1 MMQRTPMLS
10 SSTTVQHDETER
22 LRSLLQYD
30 ILDTLPDPAFDE
42 IARMAAAI
50 CNAPYAFI
58 GFLDWSRVWFKSSIG
73 FTGRQI
79 RRNGSAC
86 QFLLLDGK
94 PLIIGDAPA
103 DHRFGASGIVLDNGI
118 ECRSY
123 AGAPLISASGAILGT
138 LAVCSPEPDA
148 FGRTHLES
156 LQVLARQVVTRLEL
170 YATGHTQENVLRSRQ
185 RSEQALTVERNFVAA
200 VLNTISAL
208 VLVFDTAG
216 RIVRFNRACE
226 TISGY
231 SFADLAG
238 RSFPEE
244 LFPPGER
251 ETAIRIFEEV
261 RAGNA
266 NQSYELDWRTKAGRV
281 RRIAW
286 TATSLVNAQD
296 EVGFVIMTGVDVTE
310 QREAETA
317 LRTSELRYR
326 QLVESSLGFICTHDL
341 EGNLLSINSHAAATL
356 GYEPEDLMRTPL
368 RNYIDPD
375 HLGDYDA
382 YFAALKQNPE
392 QDHQGRFYLRG
403 KTGQLSIVAY
413 RNKQLQLPGLDPFV
427 LSHGIDITEQTH
439 AEEELNAVMR
449 QRQSILDSV
458 GDGIFGMDLEGR
470 LTFVNRSGAEML
482 GYSPQELLGQNMHAL
497 IHHSRADGTPY
508 PTDESPIFG
517 SVKRETPLHI
527 DNDVFWRKDGKALP
541 VEYVACPL
549 LESDHVDGIV
559 VAFTDVTERRRL
571 DRMKDEFIATV
582 SHELRTPLTSLRAA
596 LGLVA
601 SGALEKRPEKIPQML
616 DIALANCDRLVRL
629 VNDIV
634 DFERIGSGTLPL
646 HKTEW
651 NAIDLLRRAMDPE
664 RSVASRAG
672 LTFRIDAQ
680 PVDVWVDGD
689 RILQVLGNLIR
700 NAIKFS
706 EKGGEIRLAARA
718 SSETEVTFEV
728 QDQGPGIPEDKLD
741 LIFDRFQQADASDSR
756 VQGGTGL
763 GLALCRG
770 IINQHGG
777 RIWAKNN
784 PGSGSTFSFTVEPY
798 VAKPDSEQEA
808 ETEPKKEASQDETL
822 S

>member
-1 MMQRTPMLS
+1 MLT

-22 LRSLLQYD
+22 LKSLLQYD

-50 CNAPYAFI
+50 CNARYAFI

-79 RRNGSAC
+79 RRNGSPC
-86 QFLLLDGK
+86 QFLLLEGK
-94 PLIIGDAPA
+94 PLLINDASA
-103 DHRFGASGIVLDNGI
+103 DHRFGATGIVLDNGI
-118 ECRSY
+118 QCRSY
-123 AGAPLISASGAILGT
+123 AAAPLFSSSGTILGT
-138 LAVCSPEPDA
+138 LAVCSTEPHA
-148 FGRTHLES
+148 FSRGNLES

-216 RIVRFNRACE
+216 RIVRFNRAAE
-226 TISGY
+226 AISGY
-231 SFADLAG
+231 SFGDLAG

-244 LFPPGER
+244 LFPPGDR
-251 ETAIRIFEEV
+251 ETAIRVFEQV
-261 RAGNA
+261 RAGNT
-266 NQSYELDWRTKAGRV
+266 NQSYELDWRTKAGRT

-286 TATSLVNAQD
+286 TATPLNNAQD

-310 QREAETA
+310 QRAAETA
-317 LRTSELRYR
+317 LRASETRYR
-326 QLVESSLGFICTHDL
+326 QLVENSLGFIFTHDMD
-341 EGNLLSINSHAAATL
+341 GTLLSINSHGSATL
-356 GYEPEDLMRTPL
+356 GYEPAEMIGKPL
-368 RNYIDPD
+368 RDYIDPD
-375 HLGDYDA
+375 HLPDYDA
-382 YFAALKQNPE
+382 YFAALKEEPE
-392 QDHQGRFYLRG
+392 QDHQGRFYLHG
-403 KTGQLSIVAY
+403 KEGQLCIVAY
-413 RNKQLQLPGLDPFV
+413 RNKLLQLPEDAPFV

-439 AEEELNAVMR
+439 AEEELNALTR

-458 GDGIFGMDLEGR
+458 GDGIWGMDLEGR
-470 LTFVNRSGAEML
+470 VTFINRSGAEML
-482 GYSPQELLGQNMHAL
+482 GYAPQELLGQNIHAL
-497 IHHSRADGTPY
+497 IHHQRADGTPY
-508 PTDESPIFG
+508 SAEESPLSG
-517 SVKRETPLHI
+517 SLKHEAPLHV
-527 DNDVFWRKDGKALP
+527 NDDTFWRKDGKALP
-541 VEYVACPL
+541 VDYVACPL
-549 LESDHVDGIV
+549 VENGVADGVV
-559 VAFTDVTERRRL
+559 VAFADVTERRRL
-571 DRMKDEFIATV
+571 DRMKDEFISTV

-601 SGALEKRPEKIPQML
+601 SGALSKRPEKIPQML
-616 DIALANCDRLVRL
+616 DIALGNCDRLVRL

-646 HKTEW
+646 HKGEW

-664 RSVASRAG
+664 RSSASRAG
-672 LTFRIDAQ
+672 LVFRIDAQ
-680 PVDVWVDGD
+680 PVDVWADGD
-689 RILQVLGNLIR
+689 RVQQVLGNLIR

-706 EKGGEIRLAARA
+706 EKGGEIRLAASA

-728 QDQGPGIPEDKLD
+728 RDQGAGIPEDKLD
-741 LIFDRFQQADASDSR
+741 MIFERFQQADASDSR
-756 VQGGTGL
+756 LAGGTGL

-777 RIWAKNN
+777 RIWAQNN
-784 PGSGSTFSFTVEPY
+784 PGGGSTFFFTVEQYHPKEEEEP
-798 VAKPDSEQEA
+798 VAEVTVDEA
-808 ETEPKKEASQDETL
+808 L

>member
-1 MMQRTPMLS
+1 MLS

-22 LRSLLQYD
+22 LKSLLQYD

-42 IARMAAAI
+42 LARMAAQI
-50 CNAPYAFI
+50 CSAPYAFI

-79 RRNGSAC
+79 RRNGSPC
-86 QFLLLDGK
+86 QFLLLEGK
-94 PLIIGDAPA
+94 PLIISDAAA

-118 ECRSY
+118 QCRSY
-123 AGAPLISASGAILGT
+123 AAAPLFSASGTILGT
-138 LAVCSPEPDA
+138 LAVCSNEANA
-148 FGRTHLES
+148 FSRSNLES
-156 LQVLARQVVTRLEL
+156 LQVLARAVVTRLEL
-170 YATGHTQENVLRSRQ
+170 YATGHTQENVVRSRQ

-231 SFADLAG
+231 TFADLAG

-251 ETAIRIFEEV
+251 ETAIRVFEQV
-261 RAGNA
+261 RTGNTTE
-266 NQSYELDWRTKAGRV
+266 SYEIDWRTKSGRM

-296 EVGFVIMTGVDVTE
+296 EVGFVIMTGADVTE

-317 LRTSELRYR
+317 LRTSEERYR

-341 EGNLLSINSHAAATL
+341 EGALLSINSHAATTL
-356 GYEPEDLMRTPL
+356 GYEPEEMIGAPL

-375 HLGDYDA
+375 HVAEYDA
-382 YFAALKQNPE
+382 YFAALKEAPD

-403 KTGQLSIVAY
+403 KAGQLCIVAY
-413 RNKQLQLPGLDPFV
+413 RNKLLHLPGVDPFV

-439 AEEELNAVMR
+439 AEEELHALTR
-449 QRQSILDSV
+449 QHQSILDSV
-458 GDGIFGMDLEGR
+458 GDGIWGMDLEGR
-470 LTFVNRSGAEML
+470 LTFVNRSGADML
-482 GYSPQELLGQNMHAL
+482 GYSPQELLGKDMHSL
-497 IHHSRADGTPY
+497 VHHSHPDGSPY
-508 PTDESPIFG
+508 PLEESPIFG
-517 SVKRETPLHI
+517 SLKRDTPLHV
-527 DNDVFWRKDGKALP
+527 DDDVFWRKDGQALP

-549 LESDHVDGIV
+549 LENGRVDGIV

-601 SGALEKRPEKIPQML
+601 SGALDKRPEKIPQML
-616 DIALANCDRLVRL
+616 DIALTNCDRLVRL

-646 HKTEW
+646 HKSEW

-664 RSVASRAG
+664 RSSAARAG

-700 NAIKFS
+700 NAVKFS

-728 QDQGPGIPEDKLD
+728 QDQGAGIPPEKLD
-741 LIFDRFQQADASDSR
+741 LIFERFQQADASDSR
-756 VQGGTGL
+756 MQGGTGL

-777 RIWAKNN
+777 RIWAKSN
-784 PGSGSTFSFTVEPY
+784 PGSGSTFSFTVEQY
-798 VAKPDSEQEA
+798 VPKADPEPEE
-808 ETEPKKEASQDETL
+808 ETEAGQDETL

>member
-1 MMQRTPMLS
+1 MLS
-10 SSTTVQHDETER
+10 SSTSVQHDETER
-22 LRSLLQYD
+22 LKSLLQYD

-42 IARMAAAI
+42 IARMAAMV

-79 RRNGSAC
+79 RRNGSPC
-86 QFLLLDGK
+86 QFLLLEGR
-94 PLIIGDAPA
+94 PLIISDAST
-103 DHRFGASGIVLDNGI
+103 DHRFGASGIVLDSGLQ
-118 ECRSY
+118 CRSY
-123 AGAPLISASGAILGT
+123 AAAPLFSASGTILGT
-138 LAVCSPEPDA
+138 VAVCSREANA
-148 FGRTHLES
+148 FSRSHLES

-170 YATGHTQENVLRSRQ
+170 YATGHSQENVVRSRQ

-251 ETAIRIFEEV
+251 ETAIRVFEQV

-266 NQSYELDWRTKAGRV
+266 NQSYETDWRTKPGRM

-286 TATSLVNAQD
+286 TATSLNNAQD

-317 LRTSELRYR
+317 LRGSELRYR

-341 EGNLLSINSHAAATL
+341 EGVLLSINSHASVTL
-356 GYEPEDLMRTPL
+356 GYEPEELIGTPL
-368 RNYIDPD
+368 RNYIDVD
-375 HLGDYDA
+375 HMADYDA
-382 YFAALKQNPE
+382 YLASLKEEP
-392 QDHQGRFYLRG
+392 DHQGRFYLRG
-403 KTGQLSIVAY
+403 KTGQLCIVAY
-413 RNKQLQLPGLDPFV
+413 RNKLLQLPGVDPFV
-427 LSHGIDITEQTH
+427 LSHGIDITEQTQ
-439 AEEELNAVMR
+439 AEEELNALTR
-449 QRQSILDSV
+449 QHQSILDSV
-458 GDGIFGMDLEGR
+458 GDGIWGMDLEGR
-470 LTFVNRSGAEML
+470 LTFVNRSGADML
-482 GYSPQELLGQNMHAL
+482 GYSAQELLGQNMHAL
-497 IHHSRADGTPY
+497 VHHSHADGSPY
-508 PTDESPIFG
+508 PAEECPIFA
-517 SVKRETPLHI
+517 SLKRDTPLHV
-527 DNDVFWRKDGKALP
+527 DDDVFWGKDGKALP

-549 LESDHVDGIV
+549 LENGRVDGIV
-559 VAFTDVTERRRL
+559 VAFADVTERRRL

-616 DIALANCDRLVRL
+616 EIALGNCDRLVRL

-634 DFERIGSGTLPL
+634 DFERIGSGSLPL
-646 HKTEW
+646 HKNEW

-664 RSVASRAG
+664 KSTASRAG
-672 LTFRIDAQ
+672 LRFRIDAQ

-689 RILQVLGNLIR
+689 RVLQVLGNLIR

-718 SSETEVTFEV
+718 SGEKEVTFEV
-728 QDQGPGIPEDKLD
+728 QDQGPGIPEEKLD

-756 VQGGTGL
+756 LQGGTGL
-763 GLALCRG
+763 GLALARG

-777 RIWAKNN
+777 KIWAKNN
-784 PGSGSTFSFTVEPY
+784 PGGGSTFYFTVEEY
-798 VAKPDSEQEA
+798 LEQSEA
-808 ETEPKKEASQDETL
+808 EPEAGIEGVEPTSL
-822 S
+822 SPLP